1 MNALIG
7 VFYGENSFISLE
19 GDLSYL
25 DTKELTVITQEPDGI
40 LYQKESPKRGRV
52 VFRLNSE
59 NRILIEKNIL
69 PRIGIHSRIWHVLIW
84 KDDELVFA
92 SYDNF
97 SEDLT
102 SVTAAVGVEWLNSL
116 IESKVLINYKH
127 S

>member
-69 PRIGIHSRIWHVLIW
+69 PRIGIHSRIWHVL
-84 KDDELVFA
+84 L
-92 SYDNF
+92 
-97 SEDLT
+97 
-102 SVTAAVGVEWLNSL
+102 SVA
-116 IESKVLINYKH
+116 
-127 S
+127 